1 MVLTCWS
8 TPQPPPMIL
17 LFRHHECCGEKLTSS
32 SSALEHRSDGFVE
45 RDGTLELELVFR
57 GAKLLLATASH
68 LKT

>member
-1 MVLTCWS
+1 MLRRGAYELIV
-8 TPQPPPMIL
+8 QQI
-17 LFRHHECCGEKLTSS
+17 
-32 SSALEHRSDGFVE
+32 EHRSDGFVE